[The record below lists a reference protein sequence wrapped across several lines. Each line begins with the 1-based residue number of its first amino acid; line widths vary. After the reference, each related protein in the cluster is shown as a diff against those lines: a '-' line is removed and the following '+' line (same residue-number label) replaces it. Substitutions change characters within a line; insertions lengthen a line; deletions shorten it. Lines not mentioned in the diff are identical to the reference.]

1 MEFLKFGKNS
11 NDIMKF
17 DFEENR
23 HIAEHT
29 HPDIEI
35 LYLLEGTVSVTI
47 SHNTYQMEK
56 TILSQSVRINLTVF
70 MLQKAFCSVSFTLI
84 IANSKNILIQTTIIC
99 VVTL

>member
-1 MEFLKFGKNS
+1 MESLKFGKNS

-35 LYLLEGTVSVTI
+35 LYLNMETDI
-47 SHNTYQMEK
+47 SGVADIM
-56 TILSQSVRINLTVF
+56 
-70 MLQKAFCSVSFTLI
+70 
-84 IANSKNILIQTTIIC
+84 
-99 VVTL
+99 

>member
-1 MEFLKFGKNS
+1 MESLKFGKNS

-47 SHNTYQMEK
+47 SHNTYQM
-56 TILSQSVRINLTVF
+56 
-70 MLQKAFCSVSFTLI
+70 
-84 IANSKNILIQTTIIC
+84 
-99 VVTL
+99 